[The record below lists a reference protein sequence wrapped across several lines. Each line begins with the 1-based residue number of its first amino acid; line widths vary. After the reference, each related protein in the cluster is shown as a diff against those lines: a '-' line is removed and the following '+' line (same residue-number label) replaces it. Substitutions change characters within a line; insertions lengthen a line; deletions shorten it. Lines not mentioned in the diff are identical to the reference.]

1 MDTNTMADD
10 FRTFLEGCDEAMAS
24 QIIGVLQQ
32 AGRHIVSS
40 TASGMTARR
49 SAVAKTEK
57 EQRKKTKSDPLALG
71 PKRPLNSW
79 MAFRSFYNAML
90 RGHTQKAISKA
101 LTILW
106 RADPFE
112 AKWAVLAKA
121 YSVLRGCREKKDAP
135 LDTFFVFCAPLIGV
149 IPPEEYLQCMGWQM
163 GPPLEGD
170 LEKTPQLIRLFT
182 PNLDTF
188 PEKYT
193 MTTLSVDDLV
203 NHCYTLG
210 YVVASND
217 GSPSAST
224 HGSLTMVSKPTAITT
239 NDMDETTHMT
249 SFAQTNTTLAFTAD
263 TPSSST
269 NEGFQHGLFG
279 QLADSPSSPTNN
291 ANPSPLEAAPA
302 SGQTALERATS
313 GLAGVEYPYND
324 LFDPT
329 SQFEVSFNPAAPN
342 TAVEDDGRWD
352 AFDPNTLMAQ
362 NEEGEMSFTPDEMLN
377 VRWEDFI
384 NDDGLF

>member
-1 MDTNTMADD
+1 MADE

-24 QIIGVLQQ
+24 QIIDVLQQ
-32 AGRHIVSS
+32 AGRHTVPS
-40 TASGMTARR
+40 TASDMTARR

-57 EQRKKTKSDPLALG
+57 KQRKKTKSDPLALG

-79 MAFRSFYNAML
+79 MAFRKFYNAML

-112 AKWAVLAKA
+112 AKWAILAKA

-149 IPPEEYLQCMGWQM
+149 IPPEEYLQWMGWQM

-170 LEKTPQLIRLFT
+170 LEKTPQLLRTFT

-217 GSPSAST
+217 GSPNAST
-224 HGSLTMVSKPTAITT
+224 QGSLTMVSKPTAITT
-239 NDMDETTHMT
+239 NDKDETTHMT
-249 SFAQTNTTLAFTAD
+249 SFAQTNTTLAFTTD
-263 TPSSST
+263 TPSSSM
-269 NEGFQHGLFG
+269 NEASQHGFFG
-279 QLADSPSSPTNN
+279 QLADSPSPPTNN
-291 ANPSPLEAAPA
+291 ADPSPLMAAPA
-302 SGQTALERATS
+302 AGQATLEQATRDLEQS
-313 GLAGVEYPYND
+313 GVEYPYNS

-362 NEEGEMSFTPDEMLN
+362 NEPGEMGFSPDEMLN

-384 NDDGLF
+384 NDERLF